1 MACIEIVDHRAKRV
15 GFGLDESS
23 PFDCHMKTL
32 VRVGKLVRFC
42 FQRRLERPVRFS
54 TNTCMGVA
62 FKVIEQR
69 RRTLGRRNFL
79 SPFFHSGGFF

>member
-1 MACIEIVDHRAKRV
+1 
-15 GFGLDESS
+15 
-23 PFDCHMKTL
+23 MKTL

-42 FQRRLERPVRFS
+42 FQRCLERLVRFS

-62 FKVIEQR
+62 FKLIEQKF
-69 RRTLGRRNFL
+69 RTLGRRNFL